1 MSIDIIDN
9 LLLIVLIISNT
20 LELFVLLT
28 FTFTKDDNFTVT
40 QV

>member
-28 FTFTKDDNFTVT
+28 FYFY
-40 QV
+40 QRR